1 MPSIAES
8 KQIGRLLKDKN
19 WVKRS
24 FLIGRSDL
32 VDNEAVF
39 RYFTTASLK
48 FNNTTPGGAQE
59 VNPLPQFT
67 RFCDIGPSN
76 KNRSGGDD
84 LGIVYSEAFDDNAQR
99 IHMRFGVPNYNSLT
113 TFFSGF
119 YNITASRIART
130 GRGPGL
136 AFMLGKAAGMI
147 VPLFFP
153 SLLLFTLAGTA
164 GRFFLDKPSSKY
176 YSLKPTMPLYWHAVQ
191 TIVNMIAVNRGIVP
205 RAFGSDDVQQK
216 LAGQYEWGDGESL
229 EAKNL
234 HNLNRD
240 IFTDRGSINV
250 HAFATKYQRL
260 ERAQQKQIEAAANKN
275 SGDPLKQ
282 ILATFNPMNY
292 LSVKQPDWDKYI
304 KAWYESPSLGS
315 SGSGVTLGDLG
326 SSETMDKAAA
336 AKDPN
341 FFDFYTSEV
350 DDGSAWVTF
359 RVNYT
364 GTASESFSNTVGD
377 SEIKGT
383 IDGMSAKG
391 RQSNFTFMGGNVD
404 GGILDATLG
413 KVLGSVK
420 DTLAG
425 FAEGVGVAGLGIL
438 AGGGFVDIPKIWQNS
453 MAQLNRSSYT
463 MHLSVPYNNPISQ
476 LIGIDVPLA
485 MILAAALPLS
495 TGRQS
500 YTSPFLCEI
509 YDRGR
514 CQTRLG
520 IIESLSITRGT
531 GNVGFM
537 PDGTAMG
544 IDVNFTVADLSSVMH
559 MPITSSFNM
568 NATDALGNLGAT
580 VGGAAGAVG
589 GGIAGSVAG
598 PVGAAAGAATGG
610 GLLGSI
616 GELFGKNAGMVVDS
630 GASAISTIGSLFDD
644 ETVFTDYM
652 AVLSGMGLRD
662 QIYKLRKLKLR
673 LSRVATDWDTW
684 VSTANYASVMADSMS
699 GRLLSIAYSGTAK
712 N

>member
-1 MPSIAES
+1 MPSVSIPES
-8 KQIGRLLKDKN
+8 KRIGRLLKDKQ

-32 VDNEAVF
+32 IEDEVVF
-39 RYFTTASLK
+39 RYFTTAALK

-67 RFCDIGPSN
+67 RNCDIAPPGP
-76 KNRSGGDD
+76 NRSGVGE
-84 LGIVYSEAFDDNAQR
+84 LGIVYSEVFDDNAQR
-99 IHMRFGVPNYNSLT
+99 IHMRFGVPNFNSLT
-113 TFFSGF
+113 TFFSGC
-119 YNITASRIART
+119 YNISAGRIART

-136 AFMLGKAAGMI
+136 AFEIGKTVGLV

-153 SLLLFTLAGTA
+153 VLIIATLAGYA

-205 RAFGSDDVQQK
+205 RVFGDDETQK
-216 LAGQYEWGDGESL
+216 KLSGQYEWGGPNSL

-234 HNLNRD
+234 HNLAPD
-240 IFTDRGSINV
+240 IFNDNGSVNV

-260 ERAQQKQIEAAANKN
+260 ERAQQRLIEAAAAKDSSN
-275 SGDPLKQ
+275 PLKQ
-282 ILATFNPMNY
+282 VMSA
-292 LSVKQPDWDKYI
+292 LSPSNLLSAKQPDWNKYI
-304 KAWYESPSLGS
+304 KAWYEGPSLGS
-315 SGSGVTLGDLG
+315 VGNGTTLGDLG
-326 SSETMDKAAA
+326 ASETLDKKAL
-336 AKDPN
+336 AKDPS
-341 FFDFYTSEV
+341 FLDFYTSEV

-364 GTASESFSNTVGD
+364 GSASESFSNSVGD

-391 RQSNFTFMGGNVD
+391 RQSNFNFMGGNID
-404 GGILDATLG
+404 GGLIDSTLG
-413 KVLGSVK
+413 ALVGGAKNL
-420 DTLAG
+420 LAG
-425 FAEGVGVAGLGIL
+425 FAEGVGVQGLGML
-438 AGGGFVDIPKIWQNS
+438 AGGAFIDIPKIWQS
-453 MAQLNRSSYT
+453 SSAQMNRTSYT
-463 MHLSVPYNNPISQ
+463 LHLAVPYNNPVCQ

-485 MILAAALPLS
+485 MLLAAALPLS

-531 GNVGFM
+531 GNMGFM

-559 MPITSSFNM
+559 MPITSAFNM
-568 NATDALGNLGAT
+568 NSTDALGNLGAA
-580 VGGAAGAVG
+580 VGGTTGAIAGAAGAGV
-589 GGIAGSVAG
+589 
-598 PVGAAAGAATGG
+598 VGAAAGGTAGAAG
-610 GLLGSI
+610 
-616 GELFGKNAGMVVDS
+616 GELFGKGAGFVLDS
-630 GASAISTIGSLFDD
+630 AKSAISTIGSLFDD

-662 QIYKLRKLKLR
+662 QIYKLPKLKLR
-673 LSRVATDWDTW
+673 LTRVATDWDTW
-684 VSTANYASVMADSMS
+684 MSKANYASIMADSIS
-699 GRLLSIAYSGTAK
+699 GRLLSIAYTGTAK